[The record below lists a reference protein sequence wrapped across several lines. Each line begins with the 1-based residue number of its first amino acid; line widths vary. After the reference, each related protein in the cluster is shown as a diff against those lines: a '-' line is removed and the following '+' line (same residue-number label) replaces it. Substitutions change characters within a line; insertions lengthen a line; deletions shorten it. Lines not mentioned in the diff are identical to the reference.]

1 MFAAPQYG
9 FIKLLHLVHMNDII
23 DINNIINMIIDI
35 NNIINMIIDIN
46 KVSTQKKIRDYL
58 GIFPKHRTP
67 PPPPPR
73 PFFGK
78 NVAIFFRNS

>member
-46 KVSTQKKIRDYL
+46 KVSTQKTSSKPRRRA
-58 GIFPKHRTP
+58 RTEIA
-67 PPPPPR
+67 
-73 PFFGK
+73 GD
-78 NVAIFFRNS
+78 SLTH

>member
-46 KVSTQKKIRDYL
+46 KVSTKKKYGIIWEFFPNVGSPPPFGNPSFKKKIGVIL
-58 GIFPKHRTP
+58 
-67 PPPPPR
+67 
-73 PFFGK
+73 
-78 NVAIFFRNS
+78 